1 MIKINLSPQRRPKT
15 SNKGQT
21 TFLVGLL
28 SVMATAAVVYF
39 VDYKQL
45 SDEVERL
52 RVSTQELSRA
62 NQDKKNSLKGFDD
75 LKKIIA
81 SAEDRRDVILRLN
94 RARAVP
100 AHMLHELSRL
110 LTRKRLPSMS
120 EAMQQEMAQNPNREL
135 MLDWEP
141 ANVWITKFTERDGVF
156 TLEGGALA
164 DSDMTQ
170 LALRMQAS
178 VYFFNVVPEG
188 GKEEVNKA
196 SGGSYYKFTITGKVA
211 Y

>member
-15 SNKGQT
+15 TDKGQLS
-21 TFLVGLL
+21 FLVGLL
-28 SVMATAAVVYF
+28 AVVAVCAAVYF
-39 VDYKQL
+39 LDYKSL

-52 RVSTQELSRA
+52 RISTDELARA
-62 NQDKKNSLKGFDD
+62 NRDKENDLKGFDE
-75 LKKIIA
+75 LKKTIA
-81 SAEDRRDVILRLN
+81 SAEERRDVILRLN

-100 AHMLHELSRL
+100 AHMLHELSRI

-120 EAMQQEMAQNPNREL
+120 EEMQQEMVQNPNREL
-135 MLDWEP
+135 ALDWEP
-141 ANVWITKFTERDGVF
+141 ANVWITSFKEKDGRFV
-156 TLEGGALA
+156 LKGGALA

-178 VYFFNVVPEG
+178 VYFFDVVPEG
-188 GKEEVNKA
+188 GKEEVEKT
-196 SGGSYYKFTITGKVA
+196 SGSPYYQFTIAGKVA

>member
-28 SVMATAAVVYF
+28 AVMATAAVVYF
-39 VDYKQL
+39 VDYKPL

-52 RVSTQELSRA
+52 RVSTQELARA

-81 SAEDRRDVILRLN
+81 SAQERRDVILRLN

-141 ANVWITKFTERDGVF
+141 ANVWITKFTERDGTF

>member
-28 SVMATAAVVYF
+28 AVMATVAVVYF
-39 VDYKQL
+39 VDYKPL
-45 SDEVERL
+45 SDEIERL
-52 RVSTQELSRA
+52 RVSTQELARV
-62 NQDKKNSLKGFDD
+62 NQDKKNSLKGFED

-81 SAEDRRDVILRLN
+81 AAQERRDVIMRLN

-110 LTRKRLPSMS
+110 LTRSRLPSMS
-120 EAMQQEMAQNPNREL
+120 QAMQQEMAQNPNREL

-141 ANVWITKFTERDGVF
+141 ANVWITQFTERDGEF
-156 TLEGGALA
+156 RLEGGALA

-188 GKEEVNKA
+188 GTEEVNKA